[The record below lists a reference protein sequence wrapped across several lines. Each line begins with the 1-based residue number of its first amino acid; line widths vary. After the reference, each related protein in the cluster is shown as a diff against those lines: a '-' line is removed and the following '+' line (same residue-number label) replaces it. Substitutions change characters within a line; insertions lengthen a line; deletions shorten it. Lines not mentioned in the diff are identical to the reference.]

1 MDEKIVIFRRNN
13 ILYMTTEENYN
24 SIIPNA
30 SLLTRLEGFDTYDE
44 VVSYLW
50 KWKKIPKNCII
61 DNTDKKD
68 W

>member
-1 MDEKIVIFRRNN
+1 MDEKIVIFRRNG

-24 SIIPNA
+24 SIIPNT

-50 KWKKIPKNCII
+50 KWKKIHKNRII
-61 DNTDKKD
+61 DNTDKRD